1 VEAEAV
7 PVRLEEQQH
16 MAVEQDPVM
25 MGQPILVGAV
35 LVLGQRKAL
44 PVVMVVLE

>member
-1 VEAEAV
+1 VEVV

-35 LVLGQRKAL
+35 LVLGQHLLHKA
-44 PVVMVVLE
+44 VMVVLE